1 MADPQLIEWLRQLR
15 GVEREYFDF
24 RGQHQ
29 RVSDASLQRILEAF
43 GHDLDDDRRIV
54 QEARQL
60 SEKDWRRVLPPAAV
74 LRRGRNRHVAIT
86 VLRPLLDRLVWR
98 LTLEAG
104 GHMTGYVEPSHLPVL
119 EERAL
124 DDLHFARLALSLPED
139 IPLGYH
145 QLRLETAVGQALGHC
160 RLIVAPE
167 RCYEPES
174 MAGGD
179 RLWGIAVQ
187 LYSVRSRRNWGIGDF
202 TDLKAMI
209 DRSAPLGVDVIGLNP
224 LHALFPADPSLDSPY
239 SPASRQFL
247 NPIYVDPE
255 ATPEF
260 AVCKEA
266 RGLVAGDAFQARL
279 SQLRSVELVDYPAV
293 WGAKEEVF
301 RLLHQAFEDSVD
313 TERRHDFEQFIE
325 STGKS
330 LEYISIFYALQQHF
344 SNTGCPG
351 GWQAWP
357 EAYHRP
363 DSDAVQAFGA
373 KHRGEVRYHM
383 YLQWLAHE
391 QLQSAENRARRA
403 GMKVGIYRDLAVGIN
418 GGGPEAWADQDL
430 YASATTIGAP
440 PDPLALNGQD
450 WGIPPMRPD
459 VLRERSYQPFID
471 LLRAN
476 MGEGGAL
483 RIDHVMVLYRLW
495 WVPSGRPSAEGTY
508 VYYDLDAMMS
518 ILALES
524 QRHKCLVIGEDLGTV
539 PEAIRHAMPD
549 FGVYSYRVF
558 YFEHDP
564 DGLPRRPA
572 NYPAQTLVTVSTH
585 DLPPLASFWRAT
597 DIELRQRLALYPDED
612 TREQTLAGRVRQR
625 RMILAALHDAGLHRS
640 PGDEADR
647 LGQPISQSLAE
658 AVQVYLA
665 RSRARLM
672 VVQPE
677 DWLYMETPVNVPGT
691 RDEHANWQ
699 RKLDTDLEDWLEWDD
714 VSRLARRITD
724 ARQTR
729 PGG

>member
-1 MADPQLIEWLRQLR
+1 MADPQLTEWLRQLR

-29 RVSDASLQRILEAF
+29 RVSDASLERILEAF
-43 GHDLDDDRRIV
+43 GHDLDDDRQIAK
-54 QEARQL
+54 EAKQL
-60 SEKDWRRVLPPAAV
+60 SEKDWRRVLPAAVV
-74 LRRGRNRHVAIT
+74 LRRGRNSHVAIT

-104 GHMTGYVEPSHLPVL
+104 EHMTGDVEPSHLPVL

-124 DDLHFARLALSLPED
+124 DDLHFARLALSLPTS

-145 QLRLETAVGQALGHC
+145 QLRLETMEGQPLGDC

-167 RCYEPES
+167 RCYEPEA
-174 MAGGD
+174 MGRGD
-179 RLWGIAVQ
+179 RLWGLAVQ

-202 TDLKAMI
+202 TDLKTI
-209 DRSAPLGVDVIGLNP
+209 VDRSVPLGVDVIGLNP

-260 AVCKEA
+260 ADCKDA
-266 RGLVAGDAFQARL
+266 RRLVADDAFQARL
-279 SQLRSVELVDYPAV
+279 TRLRSDALVDYAGV
-293 WGAKEEVF
+293 WKAKDEVF
-301 RLLHQAFEDSVD
+301 RLLYRAFDGSAGK
-313 TERRHDFEQFIE
+313 ERRHNFEQFVE
-325 STGKS
+325 SVGNS
-330 LEYISIFYALQQHF
+330 LANLSIFYALQQHF
-344 SNTGCPG
+344 SDTGCRG

-357 EAYHRP
+357 DAYRRP
-363 DSDAVQAFGA
+363 ESDAVQAFA
-373 KHRGEVRYHM
+373 TKHRGEIRYHM

-391 QLQSAENRARRA
+391 QLQAAEDRARRA
-403 GMKVGIYRDLAVGIN
+403 GMRVGIYRDLAVGIN

-430 YASATTIGAP
+430 YPSAATIGAP
-440 PDPLALNGQD
+440 PDPLALQGQD

-459 VLRERSYQPFID
+459 VLRERGYQPFID

-476 MGEGGAL
+476 MGQGGAL

-495 WVPSGRPSAEGTY
+495 WVPAGRSSTEGTY
-508 VYYDLDAMMS
+508 VYYDLDAMMA

-524 QRHKCLVIGEDLGTV
+524 QRHRCVVIGEDLGTV

-558 YFEHDP
+558 YFEHDA

-572 NYPAQTLVTVSTH
+572 NYPSQALVTVSTH

-597 DIELRQRLALYPDED
+597 DIELRQSLALYPDER
-612 TREQTLAGRVRQR
+612 TREQTLAGRVHQR

-647 LGQPISQSLAE
+647 LGQPISKSLAE
-658 AVQVYLA
+658 AIQVYLA
-665 RSRARLM
+665 MSRARLM

-691 RDEHANWQ
+691 SDEHANWQ
-699 RKLDTDLEDWLEWDD
+699 RKLDADLEEWLERDD
-714 VSRLARRITD
+714 VVRLARRITD